1 MQDELS
7 DKNVTKKKKKN
18 LQICLEKEEM
28 EKMPQTLWVE
38 KYSPCCIT
46 RCFLN
51 YFLKS
56 TSLISDYLDQS
67 IELIISTNH

>member
-38 KYSPCCIT
+38 KYSPAASQNV
-46 RCFLN
+46 F
-51 YFLKS
+51 
-56 TSLISDYLDQS
+56 
-67 IELIISTNH
+67 

>member
-18 LQICLEKEEM
+18 LQICLEKAGR
-28 EKMPQTLWVE
+28 K
-38 KYSPCCIT
+38 KSPKLFGWKNI
-46 RCFLN
+46 LPVASQN

-67 IELIISTNH
+67 IVLIISTNH

>member
-18 LQICLEKEEM
+18 LQICLEKAGR
-28 EKMPQTLWVE
+28 KKAPNSLGG
-38 KYSPCCIT
+38 KIFSPLT
-46 RCFLN
+46 KCFLN